1 MTVSTARYGFTSLK
15 LWGPEFQ
22 GTCCRLPWK
31 FQAVSAVIS
40 QQFLLYRPSSYDLR
54 SRKSSGVLTHRA
66 RHTSFVSFRNICKD
80 AALYCQG
87 QGEDI
92 TDLAILWSLT
102 LKNIPT
108 TLISTANINN
118 MMRLEHTPAHLQQL
132 HNFQKMFQEH

>member
-1 MTVSTARYGFTSLK
+1 MTVSTDRYGFTSLK
-15 LWGPEFQ
+15 LWGSRIS
-22 GTCCRLPWK
+22 GHLLS
-31 FQAVSAVIS
+31 SALEIS
-40 QQFLLYRPSSYDLR
+40 SRICSHFSAISLYRPSSYDLR

-132 HNFQKMFQEH
+132 HNF

>member
-1 MTVSTARYGFTSLK
+1 MTVSTARYGSTSLE
-15 LWGPEFQ
+15 LWGSRIS
-22 GTCCRLPWK
+22 GHLLS
-31 FQAVSAVIS
+31 SALEIS
-40 QQFLLYRPSSYDLR
+40 SRICSHFSAISLYRPSSYDLR
-54 SRKSSGVLTHRA
+54 SRKSSGVLTHTA
-66 RHTSFVSFRNICKD
+66 RHTSFVSFRKICKD

-132 HNFQKMFQEH
+132 HNF